1 MHDYFADS
9 HYSPTTV
16 ISLVFA
22 GILVAGAL
30 VSACDSNGSG
40 GGELTGTYELAS
52 MRIDGEP
59 VSIPDEVSEGQLT
72 LEADETWGGFFVV
85 EANSGDEIPSTV
97 RGEGEYTV
105 TEGTVRFFLDDV
117 NYPAETE
124 DIDQIT
130 GEMNG
135 DRLSIEL
142 ERISDESHR
151 ATLEKN

>member
-1 MHDYFADS
+1 M
-9 HYSPTTV
+9 T
-16 ISLVFA
+16 
-22 GILVAGAL
+22 GAL
-30 VSACDSNGSG
+30 ISACDSSGS
-40 GGELTGTYELAS
+40 GGELTGTYALVS
-52 MRIDGEP
+52 MQIDGES

-72 LEADETWGGFFVV
+72 LEPDETWEGFFVV
-85 EANSGDEIPSTV
+85 EANSGDEIPSTI

-124 DIDQIT
+124 DIAQIT

-135 DRLSIEL
+135 DRLSVEL
-142 ERISDESHR
+142 ERISNDSHR